1 MRTQKR
7 IIISSVFT
15 MAMVASTAQAF
26 FGGKNEIL
34 TAYADIAIANY
45 TDALNDAK
53 SMQVAIK
60 DFTKN
65 STTMMMENGIV

>member
-26 FGGKNEIL
+26 FGGKNE
-34 TAYADIAIANY
+34 
-45 TDALNDAK
+45 
-53 SMQVAIK
+53 V
-60 DFTKN
+60 
-65 STTMMMENGIV
+65 

>member
-7 IIISSVFT
+7 IIISSVLT

-26 FGGKNEIL
+26 FSGKNEVL
-34 TAYADIAIANY
+34 TAYADIVIDNY

-53 SMQVAIK
+53 SMQ
-60 DFTKN
+60 
-65 STTMMMENGIV
+65 EQYRHLL